1 MAIRRQREDHVRSVL
16 VVGIDVSAWSG
27 VRLDVLLEGGNRNE
41 VWSGWSPSG
50 RVAIRRSR
58 RAPESLGWELD
69 LLSDLAAAGFLVPAP
84 LLTDEG
90 SASADGVLVQHW
102 IDGREP
108 DSIEDWR
115 LVASE
120 LRRLHGEFVGHRQRP
135 GCRSVTELDRTA
147 CSVDADLSLLP
158 DEVVDDVLAVFATL
172 SDAQVSIV
180 HGDPGR
186 SNVRITSDGQVGL
199 LDWDESRVDV
209 VDLDLAN
216 LGAQVLDDDK
226 HARAMAAAYAWEA
239 ANAWTAE
246 PGYARERLAA
256 LRARRSAR

>member
-1 MAIRRQREDHVRSVL
+1 MRSVL

-50 RVAIRRSR
+50 RVAIRHSR

-108 DSIEDWR
+108 DSIEDWT

-120 LRRLHGEFVGHRQRP
+120 LRRLHGELVGHRQRP

-158 DEVVDDVLAVFATL
+158 
-172 SDAQVSIV
+172 DAQVSIV

-256 LRARRSAR
+256 LRARRSDR

>member
-1 MAIRRQREDHVRSVL
+1 VRSVL
-16 VVGIDVSAWSG
+16 LVRIDVSAWSG
-27 VRLDVLLEGGNRNE
+27 VRLDELLEGGNRNE
-41 VWSGWSPSG
+41 VWSGWSPCG

-58 RAPESLGWELD
+58 RAPESLAWELS
-69 LLSDLAAAGFLVPAP
+69 LLSDLATAGFLVPAP

-90 SASADGVLVQHW
+90 SAAADGVLVQPW

-108 DSIEDWR
+108 DSIEDWT

-120 LRRLHGEFVGHRQRP
+120 LRRLHGEFVGYRQRP

-158 DEVVDDVLAVFATL
+158 EEVVD
-172 SDAQVSIV
+172 
-180 HGDPGR
+180 GDPGR
-186 SNVRITSDGQVGL
+186 SNVRITSDGRVGL

-216 LGAQVLDDDK
+216 LGMQVLDDDN
-226 HARAMAAAYAWEA
+226 HDRAMAAADAWEA
-239 ANAWTAE
+239 ANAWIAE
-246 PGYARERLAA
+246 PGYARERLEA
-256 LRARRSAR
+256 LRARRSPRRSPGARTGFNS